1 MNCQNLFLFV
11 CGGSIKAYENKV
23 KSWTKSNYLYENAA
37 GIFYVWEAN
46 KNNGEKTAENLFFT
60 ENCTKQQYRFE
71 AAGFIFN
78 LCGGRMETYWK
89 VNEAAAALQVSV
101 KTIYRYVANGEIP
114 FHKLRRAVR
123 FKPSEIENWME
134 GKKTE
139 AVKHEM

>member
-1 MNCQNLFLFV
+1 
-11 CGGSIKAYENKV
+11 
-23 KSWTKSNYLYENAA
+23 
-37 GIFYVWEAN
+37 
-46 KNNGEKTAENLFFT
+46 
-60 ENCTKQQYRFE
+60 
-71 AAGFIFN
+71 
-78 LCGGRMETYWK
+78 METYWK

-114 FHKLRRAVR
+114 FHKLNRAVR